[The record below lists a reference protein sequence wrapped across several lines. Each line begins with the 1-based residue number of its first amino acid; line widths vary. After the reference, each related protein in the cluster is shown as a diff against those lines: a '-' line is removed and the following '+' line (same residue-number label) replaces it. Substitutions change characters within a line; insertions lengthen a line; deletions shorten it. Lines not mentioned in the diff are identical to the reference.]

1 MITFKTA
8 MATDVEILALLSR
21 VTYVES
27 HGHFIDD
34 KKDLFKYCDQAYSIK
49 KTAEDLN
56 DKNNLFYIVYVD
68 DLPVG
73 YSKIV
78 LNYPFENKTS
88 NHSCRLERIY
98 ILNDFIP
105 MKIGQAFLNF
115 TTEEAKKNKATS
127 MWLSVY
133 IKNKRAINFYTKNEF
148 KNIGQLNFHVN
159 GKEYNNSVL
168 SKKI

>member
-8 MATDVEILALLSR
+8 IATDVEILALLSR

-34 KKDLFKYCDQAYSIK
+34 KKDLFKYCEQAYSIK

-56 DKNNLFYIVYVD
+56 DKSNLFYIVYVD
-68 DLPVG
+68 ELPVG

-88 NHSCRLERIY
+88 NPVSYTHLTLPTIY
-98 ILNDFIP
+98 
-105 MKIGQAFLNF
+105 
-115 TTEEAKKNKATS
+115 
-127 MWLSVY
+127 SV
-133 IKNKRAINFYTKNEF
+133 
-148 KNIGQLNFHVN
+148 
-159 GKEYNNSVL
+159 
-168 SKKI
+168 